1 MMTDPLIIAT
11 EGFGLNLNLFE
22 TNILNLAVVIFGLYK
37 FLPNFLGGI
46 LERRRSAILQDIKD
60 AEKRLLEASKSL
72 DQAKK
77 DLASAEQKAAKIR
90 NDCKERAEAIRL
102 ESEKRTVEEM
112 ARIKQG
118 AASDL
123 NLEAARATSQLRR
136 EAAKLAIDKA
146 LTTLSSKLDEKA
158 QDKFLRQSI
167 KNIGDV

>member
-1 MMTDPLIIAT
+1 MNDYLILAT

-22 TNILNLAVVIFGLYK
+22 TNILNLAVVAFGLYK
-37 FLPNFLGGI
+37 FLPNFLGSM
-46 LERRRSAILQDIKD
+46 LEKRRSAILQELKD
-60 AEKRLLEASKSL
+60 AENRLEEASASL
-72 DQAKK
+72 KQAKL
-77 DLASAEQKAAKIR
+77 DLESAEKTADKIR
-90 NDCKERAEAIRL
+90 NDCKARAEAIRL

-123 NLEAARATSQLRR
+123 NVEASRVSAQLRR
-136 EAAKLAIDKA
+136 EAAKLAIEKA
-146 LTTLSSKLDEKA
+146 LSTLSGSLDKKA

>member
-1 MMTDPLIIAT
+1 MNYPLIIAT

-22 TNILNLAVVIFGLYK
+22 TNILNLAVVAFGLYK
-37 FLPNFLGGI
+37 FLPNFLGSM
-46 LERRRSAILQDIKD
+46 LEKRRSAILQELKD
-60 AEKRLLEASKSL
+60 AENRLEEASASL
-72 DQAKK
+72 KQAKL
-77 DLASAEQKAAKIR
+77 DLESAEKTADKIR
-90 NDCKERAEAIRL
+90 NDCKARAEAIRL

-123 NLEAARATSQLRR
+123 NVEASRVSAQLRR
-136 EAAKLAIDKA
+136 EAAKLAIEKA
-146 LTTLSSKLDEKA
+146 LSTLSGSLDKKA